1 MCKQGDEEEV
11 ARGRQGCVEEGS
23 WGEGALH
30 AIESAREQRRL
41 QEERNSRRTQESSGN
56 GLADVQRRWLAE
68 EGSREVCYPLI
79 LHLVDFSVSRQS
91 IEQVHLFV
99 IRIQKSTNIFLG
111 LCSELFVNTCSYP
124 LGEIVKNVLAF
135 NFL

>member
-1 MCKQGDEEEV
+1 MCKQGDEKEV

-56 GLADVQRRWLAE
+56 GLADVQRRWLTE

-79 LHLVDFSVSRQS
+79 LHLVDFSVTARA
-91 IEQVHLFV
+91 LN
-99 IRIQKSTNIFLG
+99 KY
-111 LCSELFVNTCSYP
+111 TCS
-124 LGEIVKNVLAF
+124 
-135 NFL
+135 